1 MIPFLP
7 ELSAS
12 PLAPSAAPSLP
23 GLAGGVGAG
32 AGEGGGRPALDF
44 AGLLDAVLPGGAQT
58 LPVAATEGG
67 APVPAIPEPAP
78 VMRPLGVLKG
88 AGLLLSDAVPEALP
102 ETPPLSG
109 TALPESGN
117 ALPPAGPLLPPD
129 APLATSPAAPAEA
142 EADTPALPDTPQ
154 PEAAL
159 LALLP
164 VATPTVLPATVAVPV
179 AAPARS
185 GGAAGPDRTVP
196 AAAPVVVAPRLP
208 ALPPEPAS
216 EDEAPASP
224 ALAALASDAPEAASR
239 PAPANSAPA
248 PAPSVAPAQPAPPAA
263 PAPVAERVEPRI
275 AAPDQES
282 AIAQFGE
289 IREALRSARPE
300 MTLRH
305 AEFGFVSLRL
315 EGTAAAPQDW
325 RAVLASRDPGFVPA
339 FQAALA
345 ERAVAAS
352 ADTASTGNGAGQGG
366 SSSSSSSDQRYG
378 FSQGSGQGSSSPYP
392 GQSGGRDEGAS
403 QDPRNPQQRRADD
416 SAAATAGA
424 PDSEASDQRQR
435 GLFA

>member
-12 PLAPSAAPSLP
+12 PLAPAAAAPSQP
-23 GLAGGVGAG
+23 GLAGGVGAA
-32 AGEGGGRPALDF
+32 AGEGGGRPVLDF
-44 AGLLDAVLPGGAQT
+44 AELLDAVLPGGAQT
-58 LPVAATEGG
+58 LPLAEAGG
-67 APVPAIPEPAP
+67 GVPAPALPEPAP
-78 VMRPLGVLKG
+78 VMRPTGMLKG
-88 AGLLLSDAVPEALP
+88 AGLLLPEAVPEVVP
-102 ETPPLSG
+102 EPPPLSG
-109 TALPESGN
+109 TALPESGSD
-117 ALPPAGPLLPPD
+117 LPPPGPLLPPGE
-129 APLATSPAAPAEA
+129 PLATPPAATAEVETDA
-142 EADTPALPDTPQ
+142 PSLPDTPQ

-164 VATPTVLPATVAVPV
+164 VAAPAVLPATLPVP
-179 AAPARS
+179 AATPVRA
-185 GGAAGPDRTVP
+185 GGAADPSRPVAV
-196 AAAPVVVAPRLP
+196 AAAPVVAAPRLP
-208 ALPPEPAS
+208 ALPPEPAR
-216 EDEAPASP
+216 EEEASASP
-224 ALAALASDAPEAASR
+224 ALAALASDALEAAPLP
-239 PAPANSAPA
+239 PAASPA
-248 PAPSVAPAQPAPPAA
+248 PAPSAAPVQPAPPAA
-263 PAPVAERVEPRI
+263 PAPVAEPRI
-275 AAPDQES
+275 PAPDQES
-282 AIAQFGE
+282 AIAQLGE

-352 ADTASTGNGAGQGG
+352 ADTAATGNGAGQGG
-366 SSSSSSSDQRYG
+366 SSSSSSDQRYG

>member
-1 MIPFLP
+1 MIPSLP

-12 PLAPSAAPSLP
+12 PLAPAAAPPLP
-23 GLAGGVGAG
+23 GLAGGAGAG

-58 LPVAATEGG
+58 LPVAEAGG
-67 APVPAIPEPAP
+67 GLPAPALPEPAP
-78 VMRPLGVLKG
+78 VMRPLGMLKG
-88 AGLLLSDAVPEALP
+88 AGLLLPEALPEALP
-102 ETPPLSG
+102 ETLPPPG
-109 TALPESGN
+109 TALPESGSD
-117 ALPPAGPLLPPD
+117 LPPAGALLPPD
-129 APLATSPAAPAEA
+129 EPLAAPLAATAEA
-142 EADTPALPDTPQ
+142 EADTPLLPDTPQ

-164 VATPTVLPATVAVPV
+164 VAAPAVLPATLPVPV
-179 AAPARS
+179 ATAARAGGAADPARS
-185 GGAAGPDRTVP
+185 VP

-216 EDEAPASP
+216 EDEAPASL
-224 ALAALASDAPEAASR
+224 ALAALASDAPEAVSQPVAAS
-239 PAPANSAPA
+239 
-248 PAPSVAPAQPAPPAA
+248 PAPSPAPSAAPAQPAPPAG
-263 PAPVAERVEPRI
+263 PAPVAERVEPRS

-289 IREALRSARPE
+289 IREALRSVRPE

-305 AEFGFVSLRL
+305 AEFGFVSLRI
-315 EGTAAAPQDW
+315 EGAAAAPQDW

-352 ADTASTGNGAGQGG
+352 SETSASGNGAGQG
-366 SSSSSSSDQRYG
+366 SSSSDQRYG

-424 PDSEASDQRQR
+424 PDREASDQRQR

>member
-12 PLAPSAAPSLP
+12 PIAPAAASSLP

-32 AGEGGGRPALDF
+32 AGEGGGRPAPAF
-44 AGLLDAVLPGGAQT
+44 AELLDAVLPGGAQT
-58 LPVAATEGG
+58 LPVAESGG
-67 APVPAIPEPAP
+67 GVPAPALPEPAP

-88 AGLLLSDAVPEALP
+88 AGLLSPEVLP
-102 ETPPLSG
+102 ETPPPSG
-109 TALPESGN
+109 TALPENGN
-117 ALPPAGPLLPPD
+117 DLPPAGPLLPPG
-129 APLATSPAAPAEA
+129 APPGVPLAATAEA
-142 EADTPALPDTPQ
+142 EAVSRPDTPQ

-164 VATPTVLPATVAVPV
+164 VATPPAPPATLPVPV
-179 AAPARS
+179 GAPPRAGGAADPARS
-185 GGAAGPDRTVP
+185 VP
-196 AAAPVVVAPRLP
+196 AAAPVAAAPRLP
-208 ALPPEPAS
+208 AVPIEPAN
-216 EDEAPASP
+216 EENTPASP
-224 ALAALASDAPEAASR
+224 ALAAFASDAPAAASQ
-239 PAPANSAPA
+239 PASASPAPA
-248 PAPSVAPAQPAPPAA
+248 PAVPPVQPAPPAV
-263 PAPVAERVEPRI
+263 PAPMAERAEPRI

-282 AIAQFGE
+282 AIAQLGE

-305 AEFGFVSLRL
+305 AEFGFVSLRI
-315 EGTAAAPQDW
+315 EGAAATPQDW

-416 SAAATAGA
+416 SAAATAGT

>member
-7 ELSAS
+7 ELPAS
-12 PLAPSAAPSLP
+12 PLPTAAPSLP
-23 GLAGGVGAG
+23 GLAGGAGAA

-44 AGLLDAVLPGGAQT
+44 AELLDAVLPGGAQT
-58 LPVAATEGG
+58 LPVAEAGG
-67 APVPAIPEPAP
+67 GVPAPAMPEPAP

-88 AGLLLSDAVPEALP
+88 AGLLLPEAVTEAVAAAPLP
-102 ETPPLSG
+102 SG
-109 TALPESGN
+109 IALPESGSD
-117 ALPPAGPLLPPD
+117 LPPAGPLLPPGE
-129 APLATSPAAPAEA
+129 PLAATAEA
-142 EADTPALPDTPQ
+142 ETDAPSAPDTQ
-154 PEAAL
+154 LPEAAL

-164 VATPTVLPATVAVPV
+164 VAAPAVLPATLPVPV
-179 AAPARS
+179 AALARAGGAADPARS
-185 GGAAGPDRTVP
+185 VP
-196 AAAPVVVAPRLP
+196 AAAPAIAGPRLP

-216 EDEAPASP
+216 EEDAPATP
-224 ALAALASDAPEAASR
+224 ALAALASDAPGAASQS
-239 PAPANSAPA
+239 APASPAPA
-248 PAPSVAPAQPAPPAA
+248 PAPTAGLAQPAPPAA
-263 PAPVAERVEPRI
+263 PAPVAERAAPRS
-275 AAPDQES
+275 ATPDQES
-282 AIAQFGE
+282 AIAQVGE
-289 IREALRSARPE
+289 IREALRSVRPE

-305 AEFGFVSLRL
+305 AEFGFVSLRI
-315 EGTAAAPQDW
+315 EGAAAAPQDW

-345 ERAVAAS
+345 ERAVASS
-352 ADTASTGNGAGQGG
+352 ADTAATGNGAGQGG
-366 SSSSSSSDQRYG
+366 SSSSSSDQRYG